1 MTDENEVK
9 EALTSGVDLIGLIFA
24 KSPRSVSQDKARS
37 IVNVVRK
44 YGERDK
50 RIIFQKEISMLKDV
64 NIKDGDDIDR
74 SRYWYQRMA
83 AYIRGTTKRTPLTV
97 GVFQDHSAEEIN
109 DIIEITGIDVVQL
122 HGNEDPDVIEHI
134 NAPCIKVL
142 HIAATI
148 GGGGGGGGGN
158 FSDES
163 VLAEAK
169 RYASSAIALLLDTQV
184 GTSSASGGTGVS
196 FDWDLVRRIDIPV
209 VLAGGLDEDNV
220 LDALKVKGVIGV
232 DASSGLELSAGKKDI
247 NKLRNYTN

>member
-1 MTDENEVK
+1 MYTAKIHLYSNDNSNNNNNNYDNIYIYIYIYAYAHIICHEGTATSNAEQETIIKVCGMTDENEVK

-109 DIIEITGIDVVQL
+109 DVIEITGIDVVQL

-142 HIAATI
+142 HIPATM
-148 GGGGGGGGGN
+148 GGG
-158 FSDES
+158 
-163 VLAEAK
+163 A
-169 RYASSAIALLLDTQV
+169 
-184 GTSSASGGTGVS
+184 
-196 FDWDLVRRIDIPV
+196 
-209 VLAGGLDEDNV
+209 
-220 LDALKVKGVIGV
+220 
-232 DASSGLELSAGKKDI
+232 
-247 NKLRNYTN
+247 